1 MSVRLGDRMVIDD
14 VSLDIAAGQFV
25 ALVGPNGS
33 GKTTLLRSIF
43 GAIAPHAGTA
53 LFDGVDA
60 ASMTATQRARV
71 VAAMTQNDD
80 LPIGL
85 RVRDVVALGRIPHL
99 GRTQRVAPSDLDAI
113 DEGIDI
119 AGIRH
124 LIARPYA
131 NLSGGERQRVHL
143 ARALAQRTPLLLLD
157 EPTNHLD
164 IAAQLELLDA
174 VRQLDVTVV
183 VSLHDLNHAA
193 TYADAV
199 VVLAAGRIIA
209 AGAPPEVLTPDL
221 IATTYGVHAVCGPHP
236 VHGRLQLSF
245 APMTPVHPT
254 APNSSAHRHTQREPF
269 HHETTAPPPP
279 SDVRNGAPRRRM
291 RVR

>member
-1 MSVRLGDRMVIDD
+1 MNGALRIESLSVRLGDRMVIDD
-14 VSLDIAAGQFV
+14 LDLAIAAGQFV

-33 GKTTLLRSIF
+33 GKTTLLRTLF

-53 LFDGVDA
+53 FFDDVDA
-60 ASMTATQRARV
+60 SSLSAVQRARI

-80 LPIGL
+80 LPLGL
-85 RVRDVVALGRIPHL
+85 HVRDVVALGRLPHL
-99 GRTQRVAPSDLDAI
+99 GRAQRIAAYDLEAI
-113 DEGIDI
+113 ADGINV
-119 AGIRH
+119 AGIQH
-124 LIARPYA
+124 LIERPYA

-143 ARALAQRTPLLLLD
+143 ARVLAQRTPVLLLD

-193 TYADAV
+193 TYADTV
-199 VVLAAGRIIA
+199 VVLAEGRAVA
-209 AGAPPEVLTPDL
+209 AGTPPEVLTPEL
-221 IATTYGVHAVCGPHP
+221 IEATYGVHTVCGNHP

-245 APMTPVHPT
+245 APIAPSQPYRTEFVGASSHPEST
-254 APNSSAHRHTQREPF
+254 IRS
-269 HHETTAPPPP
+269 
-279 SDVRNGAPRRRM
+279 
-291 RVR
+291 